1 MIKIENFY
9 KKYDSKSDYVVQN
22 VNLQIEPKKITC
34 LLGPNGSGKSTI
46 MNCIC
51 GFIYGSKGSIWFS
64 DSNNNLINVEENQS
78 SVMKNIGYVPEISKL
93 PPELK
98 VLEFLTYAAENH
110 NLSKEETLQNIK
122 FLVKKL
128 DLESLLTK
136 KIKTL
141 SKGQQQR
148 VSFAQGLIHN
158 PANLILRF
166 ALPLYIGNL
175 FQQFYNLVDTL
186 IVGRT
191 LGVTAL
197 AAVGATGS
205 IAFLVLGFILG
216 LTAGFSVITAHTA
229 VCANRRVGVCM

>member
-51 GFIYGSKGSIWFS
+51 GFIYGSKGSICVS

-158 PANLILRF
+158 PPNLILDEPNSG
-166 ALPLYIGNL
+166 LDPLQIKQLRTFIKELSQTKAILMSTHILSEAVNLTSEIYIIKKGKIVKAKDLQNL
-175 FQQFYNLVDTL
+175 ENEYLEIMENE
-186 IVGRT
+186 
-191 LGVTAL
+191 
-197 AAVGATGS
+197 
-205 IAFLVLGFILG
+205 
-216 LTAGFSVITAHTA
+216 
-229 VCANRRVGVCM
+229 N

>member
-22 VNLQIEPKKITC
+22 LNLTIEPGKITC

-51 GFIYGSKGSIWFS
+51 GFIYPSEGKITIS
-64 DSNNNLINVEENQS
+64 DNNNNLIDVEENQS
-78 SVMKNIGYVPEISKL
+78 CVMKNIGYVPEISKL

-98 VLEFLTYAAENH
+98 VLDFLTYAAENH
-110 NLSKEETLQNIK
+110 NLSLSKDETIK
-122 FLVKKL
+122 SLKYLVKKL
-128 DLESLLTK
+128 DLESLLSK

-158 PANLILRF
+158 PSNLILDEPNSG
-166 ALPLYIGNL
+166 LDPLQIKQLRNYIQELSQTKSILMSTHILSEAVNL
-175 FQQFYNLVDTL
+175 TSEIYIIKKGKIVKAKDLQNLENEYL
-186 IVGRT
+186 EIME
-191 LGVTAL
+191 
-197 AAVGATGS
+197 
-205 IAFLVLGFILG
+205 
-216 LTAGFSVITAHTA
+216 
-229 VCANRRVGVCM
+229 NEN